1 MSKQSP
7 ASQFGLLK
15 SSYKA
20 VPADFDPASLLNSKS
35 RSNHITAPVLE
46 DNQKTCDNP
55 KLALQLLY
63 ELHTLDTWLSR

>member
-7 ASQFGLLK
+7 ASQLGLLK

-35 RSNHITAPVLE
+35 RSSHITISVLK
-46 DNQKTCDNP
+46 DNQKPCENP
-55 KLALQLLY
+55 KRALQLLVN
-63 ELHTLDTWLSR
+63 WIC

>member
-35 RSNHITAPVLE
+35 RSSHITAQALK
-46 DNQKTCDNP
+46 DNQKPCGNP
-55 KLALQLLY
+55 RLALQLLD
-63 ELHTLDTWLSR
+63 ELHTLDT